1 MLSLTP
7 LPALIHDSS
16 IVKRIEDADF
26 EQILSLYRECEDMGK
41 QVFIAFDKADA
52 YTDDTYRMLDEATV
66 LRLSVG
72 NELFGKSWSRK
83 AAETKQKPTSVLG
96 LNDEQEIE

>member
-1 MLSLTP
+1 
-7 LPALIHDSS
+7 LIHDSS

-26 EQILSLYRECEDMGK
+26 EQILSLYQKCGDIGK
-41 QVFIAFDKADA
+41 QVFIAFDKADT
-52 YTDDTYRMLDEATV
+52 YTDDTYRMLDEAAV

-83 AAETKQKPTSVLG
+83 NAETKQKPTSILG
-96 LNDEQEIE
+96 SNDEQETE